1 MERYFPKI
9 PKRCPEGR
17 KHIDSVCLDME
28 DLIEDDSKSR
38 LGRYD
43 DPNFTHIVMV
53 SSAADLSGLSP
64 TQLNA
69 LTGRSAGGGGPAAG
83 VQKKKKK
90 EEEEEEAK
98 PGQGTS
104 KFAQARC
111 DNKGAKEAKPASSS
125 SSSSPLFHAPC
136 ADHLAIVLVFTKTAA
151 ASSAAEVT
159 EAEPEPEAAAK
170 SSEAEPEAAVDFVDR
185 SLGGKADEEMTTV

>member
-43 DPNFTHIVMV
+43 DANFTHIVMV

-125 SSSSPLFHAPC
+125 SSSSSSSSLFHAPC
-136 ADHLAIVLVFTKTAA
+136 ADHLAIVLVFTKTA
-151 ASSAAEVT
+151 T

>member
-1 MERYFPKI
+1 MITSNK
-9 PKRCPEGR
+9 G
-17 KHIDSVCLDME
+17 
-28 DLIEDDSKSR
+28 
-38 LGRYD
+38 LGYSMTN
-43 DPNFTHIVMV
+43 PLVLG
-53 SSAADLSGLSP
+53 AGLDLSKLNPAQLHALDVGLAGRGAAP
-64 TQLNA
+64 TA
-69 LTGRSAGGGGPAAG
+69 K
-83 VQKKKKK
+83 VKKIKKD
-90 EEEEEEAK
+90 
-98 PGQGTS
+98 GQGTS

-136 ADHLAIVLVFTKTAA
+136 ADHLVGDCPVFTKTAA